1 MNKIIYTLIC
11 GVLLCS
17 ISTGCRNY
25 VEIPPEN
32 LRILQTTSDY
42 QSLLYYG
49 VVFDPAYTL
58 PIYSGDDAGTDEATW
73 QNTLASQQINAYTW
87 ADRLYGTNIED
98 PEWKQ
103 MYNQIFNCNTV
114 IDGVMAST
122 VGTQQE
128 KQLALSDALVQRAY
142 NYYTLVN
149 EYALQYDLA
158 TASSDLG
165 LPLVLDP
172 KFNTSLVRAS
182 VQKTYDQIKAD
193 LNQALPGLPN
203 LPDFITNPSKA
214 GVYAM
219 LARVCLNTREFAAAE
234 QNANLALSLQNTL
247 LDLNTYAVSQTNFP
261 TRLTNPEQ
269 IFYKKT
275 GSYPPTFPLSATAI
289 SLFDPTD
296 LRFQLYTADKTK
308 SGANFNNRSYFA
320 QRLATDGVFIGLSV
334 PEMML
339 IKAECEARAGSAATA
354 IGLLNDLRKKRFKPA
369 DYKDLVATTADAA
382 LRTVIDE
389 REREFIGRG
398 FRWFDQ
404 KRLSKDAGLISTVT
418 RTFKG
423 VAYTIQPGSNRYTYA
438 IADKY
443 IQLNPEI
450 KQNPR

>member
-1 MNKIIYTLIC
+1 
-11 GVLLCS
+11 
-17 ISTGCRNY
+17 

-49 VVFDPAYTL
+49 VVFDPSYTL
-58 PIYSGDDAGTDEATW
+58 PIYSGDDAGTDEAIW
-73 QNTLASQQINAYTW
+73 QVRLASQSQQMNAYTW

-98 PEWKQ
+98 PEWAQ
-103 MYNQIFNCNTV
+103 MYKQIFNCNTV

-122 VGTQQE
+122 VGTQQQ

-142 NYYTLVN
+142 NNYTLVN
-149 EYALQYDLA
+149 IYGQQYDPA

-165 LPLVLDP
+165 LPVVLHP
-172 KFNTSLVRAS
+172 KFNTDLTRAS
-182 VQKTYDQIKAD
+182 VQQTYDQIKVD
-193 LNQALPGLPN
+193 LNQALSGLPDR
-203 LPDFITNPSKA
+203 PDFITNPSKA
-214 GVYAM
+214 AVYAM
-219 LARVCLNTREFAAAE
+219 LARVCLNTREFTAAE

-247 LDLNTYAVSQTNFP
+247 LDLNTYAVSQANFP
-261 TRLTNPEQ
+261 NRLTNPEQ
-269 IFYKKT
+269 IFFKRVGTY
-275 GSYPPTFPLSATAI
+275 PTFPPLPLSASAI

-296 LRFQLYTADKTK
+296 LRFQLYTANKAK
-308 SGANFNNRSYFA
+308 SGANFNNRSYYG
-320 QRLATDGVFIGLSV
+320 QKLATDGVCVGPSV

-339 IKAECEARAGSAATA
+339 IKAECEARAGNAATA
-354 IGLLNDLRKKRFKPA
+354 VSLLNDLRKKRFKPA
-369 DYKDLVATTADAA
+369 DYKDFVATTADAA
-382 LRTVIDE
+382 LRMVIDE

-404 KRLSKDAGLISTVT
+404 KRLSKDAGLISTIT
-418 RTFKG
+418 RVFNG
-423 VAYTIQPGSNRYTYA
+423 SSYTIQPGSNRYTYA